1 MIHKIKKFIK
11 QNHLFDLKRDKL
23 LLALSG
29 GLDSVVLL
37 DILYKLGVTMHLAH
51 VNYALRG
58 EESIEDQKWVES
70 LAKKYQLPLH
80 LKDAA
85 NEINQS
91 KGSIQLQARDIRY
104 NWLKELK
111 IQYQL
116 DYIITAHHLDD
127 QVETFLMNLIR
138 GASIKGIAAMPS
150 KTDLIRRP
158 MISCTKKMIL
168 NYAMENHLPFREDSS
183 NLKSDYTRN
192 KVRNQLLPL
201 IQTLNPSFS
210 QLLYESIQSFKEIS
224 LFTISHAESFLAEH
238 IQKNEIQIVD
248 LKKSEMPLTILQI
261 WLQKYGF
268 SQRMILDI
276 AEHMHH
282 SESACY
288 AVNNYIL
295 YRSSGILKL
304 ENKEINDCKEIPVDM
319 KIGQTY
325 QWNEFISFQISDQ
338 LNQGEKDFF
347 ACKEIDSYD
356 GKLIFRKRKKGDYL
370 PDVQKKLSEWMKKA
384 AWPKFKRDHWPV
396 LTLDDKVL
404 WIPGA
409 RQSKQKETHLTNHSI
424 YILFF
429 ENE

>member
-11 QNHLFDLKRDKL
+11 QNQLFDLKRDKL

-37 DILYKLGVTMHLAH
+37 DVLYKLGVSMHLAH

-58 EESIEDQKWVES
+58 EESIDDQKWVES
-70 LAKKYQLPLH
+70 LAKKYQLPLY
-80 LKDAA
+80 LKDASD
-85 NEINQS
+85 EVTQS
-91 KGSIQLQARDIRY
+91 KGSIQLVARDIRY

-138 GASIKGIAAMPS
+138 GASVKGIAAMPS
-150 KTDLIRRP
+150 KTELIRRP
-158 MISCTKKMIL
+158 MISCSKKMIL
-168 NYAMENHLPFREDSS
+168 NYAIENHLPFREDSS

-192 KVRNQLLPL
+192 KIRNQLLPL
-201 IQTLNPSFS
+201 IQTINPSFS
-210 QLLYESIQSFKEIS
+210 HLLYESIQSFKEIS
-224 LFTISHAESFLAEH
+224 LFAISYAESFLSVH
-238 IQKNEIQIVD
+238 LRKNEIQVVD

-276 AEHMHH
+276 ADHMHH

-288 AVNNYIL
+288 EVNDYIL

-304 ENKEINDCKEIPVDM
+304 DNKERNDFEEVLIEMEI
-319 KIGQTY
+319 GRTY

-338 LNQGEKDFF
+338 INQGEKDFYD
-347 ACKEIDSYD
+347 CKEIDSFK
-356 GKLIFRKRKKGDYL
+356 GKLFFRKRKKGDYL
-370 PDVQKKLSEWMKKA
+370 PDSQKKLSEWMKKA
-384 AWPKFKRDHWPV
+384 AWPKYKRDHWPV

-409 RQSKQKETHLTNHSI
+409 KQSNQSETNHNNHSI